1 MNENEIKNQ
10 VFIDTDLTGEFGFC
24 KTCGDVVEVAVGPN
38 DRLQRRIFQAVE
50 RRGYVGNWSM
60 GQFLA
65 RQVAK
70 LGEELGEMGFELPLE
85 LPPRVQENLLVAAQT
100 CKMAFDGDDWP
111 DTGLDRG
118 VQEWRLR
125 KILAEAADMQVV
137 LACVGETLG
146 ALLNEDVDLMQ
157 EAVRKAERDVERGV
171 RSA

>member
-1 MNENEIKNQ
+1 MIEDFVNMDVK
-10 VFIDTDLTGEFGFC
+10 TGEYGFC
-24 KTCGDVVEVAVGPN
+24 KTCGDAVEVAVGPN

-50 RRGYVGNWSM
+50 RRGYVGKWSM

-70 LGEELGEMGFELPLE
+70 LGEELGELAYGLPVD
-85 LPPRVQENLLVAAQT
+85 LPDRTLENLLVAAET
-100 CKMAFDGDDWP
+100 CKRAFDGDDWP
-111 DTGLDRG
+111 ETGLDRG

-125 KILAEAADMQVV
+125 KILAEAADLQVV